1 MKSSSGIP
9 FHQLK
14 RRLDWVTTAV
24 PLAAIVVLCFLFVVY
39 PESSAQLL
47 STIRFFLGDR
57 LSTYYLL
64 IGLGAFFCS
73 LYMAFSRYG
82 SIKLGGADKPDYSFF
97 QWGTMMFTAG
107 LAADILFYS
116 LCEWMLYA
124 NEPRIS
130 QMGAMEEW
138 AATYPLFH
146 WGPIPWSFYMIL
158 AVSFGFMLHVRK
170 RNKQKYSEAC
180 RPLLGKHVDG
190 IPGRLIDLVAIFALL
205 AGTATTFSLA
215 TPLLSLAIS
224 HVFGI
229 PESHFLTI
237 AILVII
243 CITYTVTVIFGMKG
257 VAKLAAS
264 CTYLFFG
271 LLLYVLIGGG
281 QARYIIET
289 GLTAVGNL
297 AQNFIGMSTW
307 TDASRTSSFPQ
318 NWTIFYWA
326 YWMVWCVATPFFI
339 GTISRGRTIR
349 QTILGGYI
357 FALSG
362 TFVSFIIL
370 GNYGLSLQVFGKLD
384 LLGIYEQTQNLYESI
399 LSIFQTLP
407 FSEFGLVLLAL
418 TMIAFYATT
427 FDALTLVASSYS
439 YKELKEK
446 EEPDQKVKLFWAVLL
461 MLFPIALIFNDSSMT
476 NLQTV
481 SIIAAFPIG
490 FIILTIVASFFKDA
504 GQYLKELETE
514 KKKPV

>member
-82 SIKLGGADKPDYSFF
+82 SIKIGGADKPDYSFF

>member
-215 TPLLSLAIS
+215 TPLLALAIS

-289 GLTAVGNL
+289 VLTAVGNL